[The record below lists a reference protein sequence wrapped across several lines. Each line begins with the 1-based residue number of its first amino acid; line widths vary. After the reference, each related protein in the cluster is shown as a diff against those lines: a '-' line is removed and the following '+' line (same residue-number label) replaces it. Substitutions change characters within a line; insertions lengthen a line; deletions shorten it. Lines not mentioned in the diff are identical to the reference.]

1 MDAKESKNQGFNL
14 MRVLR
19 CLAIAY
25 LAAGGGHLVVDAA
38 PAGGYATERP
48 EGCKPLP
55 DTIYTSERFQGAAP
69 TNQWYSS
76 LVWEKHSQNMF
87 PHPMGAVFCDAGLAI
102 AYPGAAMVSS
112 DDAIMGGGV
121 SSHGDIV
128 IGHSEIEAAGSTLL
142 DSNSQWFITGVQK
155 SGESVLR
162 MTIGHGSPFVFCRLV
177 GGRPRLRFAHAPTV
191 FMKLSDSVLGI
202 TVRGNH
208 YGIFGAAGSKWNG
221 TGTATYVSETKKDY
235 FSVALLPDPSEQ
247 TLRMFAKY
255 AHNHVVG
262 SETQYKVEQGHLITD
277 YRFEV
282 DSLGDAQPAGT
293 LFATYPHQWKYLA
306 NPLTELAY
314 ESVRGKMKLG
324 KGKGFRTRIPLQGV
338 LPMLPVGGD
347 TERQRLIAYLTQE
360 AGLPTPKTADTY
372 WEGKHLG
379 KLTTLAGIAEVLG
392 EERMEQEFIDEIRS
406 RLEDWF
412 VASPNEKEGMF
423 FYDRNWGTLI
433 GSPASYGSDAE
444 LNDHHFHYGY
454 FIRAA
459 AEVARRRPEW
469 GIKWRKMVDLLVR
482 DIASGNANDELFPR
496 LRCFDVYAGHS
507 WASGHAKFG
516 DGNNQES
523 SSEAINAWYGMMLW
537 GQVSGNTQ
545 IRDRGVYLFN
555 TERVA
560 VEEYWFD
567 VSSTNFPARFRQV
580 ALGMVWGGKGAFATW
595 FSADIDCIHG
605 INWLPFTPAS
615 LYMGRH
621 PTYVKRNFDRITAKR
636 KQGTDY
642 NNGWGDLV
650 VMFGALQDPAIGLS
664 HLEKH
669 PQCSIEDGN
678 THAFM
683 LQWLHTLDHYGVNC
697 PDITS
702 DYPFVNVFLK
712 EDTTTY
718 VAYNF
723 GEKPLTVT
731 FSDGKTMLAE
741 PGILTVIQ

>member
-1 MDAKESKNQGFNL
+1 
-14 MRVLR
+14 
-19 CLAIAY
+19 
-25 LAAGGGHLVVDAA
+25 
-38 PAGGYATERP
+38 
-48 EGCKPLP
+48 
-55 DTIYTSERFQGAAP
+55 
-69 TNQWYSS
+69 
-76 LVWEKHSQNMF
+76 
-87 PHPMGAVFCDAGLAI
+87 
-102 AYPGAAMVSS
+102 
-112 DDAIMGGGV
+112 
-121 SSHGDIV
+121 
-128 IGHSEIEAAGSTLL
+128 
-142 DSNSQWFITGVQK
+142 
-155 SGESVLR
+155 
-162 MTIGHGSPFVFCRLV
+162 
-177 GGRPRLRFAHAPTV
+177 
-191 FMKLSDSVLGI
+191 
-202 TVRGNH
+202 
-208 YGIFGAAGSKWNG
+208 
-221 TGTATYVSETKKDY
+221 
-235 FSVALLPDPSEQ
+235 
-247 TLRMFAKY
+247 
-255 AHNHVVG
+255 
-262 SETQYKVEQGHLITD
+262 
-277 YRFEV
+277 
-282 DSLGDAQPAGT
+282 
-293 LFATYPHQWKYLA
+293 
-306 NPLTELAY
+306 
-314 ESVRGKMKLG
+314 
-324 KGKGFRTRIPLQGV
+324 
-338 LPMLPVGGD
+338 
-347 TERQRLIAYLTQE
+347 
-360 AGLPTPKTADTY
+360 
-372 WEGKHLG
+372 
-379 KLTTLAGIAEVLG
+379 
-392 EERMEQEFIDEIRS
+392 
-406 RLEDWF
+406 
-412 VASPNEKEGMF
+412 
-423 FYDRNWGTLI
+423 
-433 GSPASYGSDAE
+433 
-444 LNDHHFHYGY
+444 
-454 FIRAA
+454 
-459 AEVARRRPEW
+459 
-469 GIKWRKMVDLLVR
+469 
-482 DIASGNANDELFPR
+482 
-496 LRCFDVYAGHS
+496 
-507 WASGHAKFG
+507 
-516 DGNNQES
+516 
-523 SSEAINAWYGMMLW
+523 INAWYGMMLW